1 MHEEVLPS
9 GTKDVLERLTK
20 NEILAEAYLAG
31 DTNIALQLGHRIS
44 RDLDFFTS
52 KKFDERVLS
61 KRLAEQEFVMEDM
74 DWQTINGFFGGVK
87 FSYFHYPYPLLSET
101 LPYNGVAL
109 ANLLDA
115 AVMKIEAIASRGT
128 KRDFI
133 DLFVVL
139 QSKNWRLEELLRSY
153 QRKYSRNQ
161 NTVLHALKSLTFFD
175 DAETDDTPLTML
187 RTLEWS
193 DVKRFFQQ
201 QASVIAKSL
210 FI

>member
-1 MHEEVLPS
+1 MHEEVLPAW
-9 GTKDVLERLTK
+9 TKDVLDRLMK
-20 NEILAEAYLAG
+20 NEILAGAYLADG
-31 DTNIALQLGHRIS
+31 TNIALQLGHRIS

-61 KRLAEQEFVMEDM
+61 KRLGEQGFVVEDM
-74 DWQTINGFFGGVK
+74 DWQTINGFFDGVK

-101 LPYNGVAL
+101 LAYNSVEL
-109 ANLLDA
+109 ASLLDA

-139 QSKNWRLEELLRSY
+139 QSEHWRLEELMRSY
-153 QRKYSRNQ
+153 QRKYSQNQ

-187 RTLEWS
+187 QPLEWS
-193 DVKRFFQQ
+193 DVKTFFQG
-201 QASVIAKSL
+201 QAALIAENL
-210 FI
+210 FL